1 MITNNNM
8 KKIIIAA
15 LVLLLTAC
23 RESDNHFSTV
33 RIITLEGKEDTLNI
47 SYFEYLH
54 ITTSFEL
61 VDEHGS
67 VKANFVKRFSQLQ
80 TK

>member
-1 MITNNNM
+1 M

-23 RESDNHFSTV
+23 TGYDNHSSIV
-33 RIITLEGKEDTLNI
+33 KINTLEGKIDTINI
-47 SYFEYLH
+47 NYYDHLYIS
-54 ITTSFEL
+54 TVFEL
-61 VDEHGS
+61 VDGHGS
-67 VKANFVKRFSQLQ
+67 VKANFVKSFSQLQ